1 VIIRK
6 ATAIDKEHITKFCKN
21 TFSWGDYIQDVWDFW
36 FKEGNL
42 FVLENTLPIGVC
54 HAYYLDN
61 NVWIEGIRIHPS
73 HRKQGLA
80 SQLVLHIESLAQKRG
95 IETSSMLIDVENNS
109 SLQMAQNL
117 GYVISEKWNFY
128 SLVPKQ
134 FNTCSV
140 RFGLPDTLTIP
151 YYVKSW
157 RWLRLNNAK
166 LLDLLNNNQ
175 VICCDKSDD
184 PSLVIISN
192 SEHFEKTMLIT
203 LYSGSN
209 DNDHDLLSY
218 IQNLCFRNN
227 YYRIQILTKNT
238 LAPSTAEY
246 RLSFNLMSKL
256 LS

>member
-1 VIIRK
+1 MIIRQ
-6 ATAIDKEHITKFCKN
+6 ATAIDKEYIIEFCKN

-36 FKEGNL
+36 IKEENL
-42 FVLENTLPIGVC
+42 FVLTNPLPVGVC
-54 HAYYLDN
+54 HSYYFDT

-80 SQLVLHIESLAQKRG
+80 SQLVLHVESLAQKLG
-95 IETSSMLIDVENNS
+95 IKTSSMLIDVENIS

-128 SLVPKQ
+128 SLVPKH
-134 FNTCSV
+134 FDNYSV
-140 RFGLPDTLTIP
+140 RFSLPDTKTIP
-151 YYVKSW
+151 YHVKSW
-157 RWLRLNNAK
+157 RWLRLDDTK

-175 VICCDKSDD
+175 VICSDKFNE
-184 PSLVIISN
+184 PSYAIISN
-192 SEHFEKTMLIT
+192 SDHFEKTILVT
-203 LYSGSN
+203 LYSGSK
-209 DNDHDLLSY
+209 DNDHNILSY
-218 IQNLCFRNN
+218 IQDLCFKNN
-227 YYRIQILTKNT
+227 YHRIQILTKNT

>member
-1 VIIRK
+1 
-6 ATAIDKEHITKFCKN
+6 
-21 TFSWGDYIQDVWDFW
+21 
-36 FKEGNL
+36 
-42 FVLENTLPIGVC
+42 
-54 HAYYLDN
+54 
-61 NVWIEGIRIHPS
+61 
-73 HRKQGLA
+73 
-80 SQLVLHIESLAQKRG
+80 
-95 IETSSMLIDVENNS
+95 MLIDVENDS

-134 FNTCSV
+134 FETCSV
-140 RFGLPDTLTIP
+140 RFSLPDAQTLP

-184 PSLVIISN
+184 PSFAIISN

-238 LAPSTAEY
+238 LASSTAEY